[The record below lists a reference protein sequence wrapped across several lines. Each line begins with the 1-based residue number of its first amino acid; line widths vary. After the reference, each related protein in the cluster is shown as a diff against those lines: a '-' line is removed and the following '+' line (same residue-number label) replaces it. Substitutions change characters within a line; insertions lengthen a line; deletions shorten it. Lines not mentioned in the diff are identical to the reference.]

1 MHVQCLRDYASM
13 VMLIGMNL
21 TQWIEQVTGGATPRE
36 IAKAAHLPV
45 RTVQH
50 QLSTGRMSL
59 ENRILIGVAYRHHPM
74 RTLVEWEVVNPE
86 WASVPDIEAALR
98 LAGEEQ
104 LADEVLRRM
113 LNGKTNAFDATV
125 DDLAAKRSNND
136 TSDVRGDSYD
146 GTVREFDW
154 TQPHAADSSPDEQ
167 AERERRGEDPID

>member
-1 MHVQCLRDYASM
+1 
-13 VMLIGMNL
+13 MLIGMNL
-21 TQWIEQVTGGATPRE
+21 TQWIEQVTGGATPQE
-36 IAKAAHLPV
+36 IAKAANLPV

-59 ENRILIGVAYRHHPM
+59 ENKILIGVAYRHHPM

-113 LNGKTNAFDATV
+113 LNGKTDAFDATV
-125 DDLAAKRSNND
+125 DDLAARRSN
-136 TSDVRGDSYD
+136 TSGGDVDSLPYAANRRKVEPEEGDDDY
-146 GTVREFDW
+146 G
-154 TQPHAADSSPDEQ
+154 PGA
-167 AERERRGEDPID
+167 

>member
-1 MHVQCLRDYASM
+1 
-13 VMLIGMNL
+13 MLKAMNL
-21 TQWIEQVTGGATPRE
+21 TQWIEQVTGGATPQE
-36 IAKAAHLPV
+36 IAKAAKLPV

-59 ENRILIGVAYRHHPM
+59 ENKILIGVAYRHHPM

-113 LNGKTNAFDATV
+113 LSGRNDAFDVTV
-125 DDLAAKRSNND
+125 DELAARRSN
-136 TSDVRGDSYD
+136 TPPSDVEPLPYAANRRPLEPEEGDDDY
-146 GTVREFDW
+146 G
-154 TQPHAADSSPDEQ
+154 PGA
-167 AERERRGEDPID
+167 

>member
-1 MHVQCLRDYASM
+1 
-13 VMLIGMNL
+13 MLKVMNL
-21 TQWIEQVTGGATPRE
+21 TQWIEQVTGGATPQE
-36 IAKAAHLPV
+36 IAKAAKLPV

-59 ENRILIGVAYRHHPM
+59 ENKILIGVAYRHHPM

-113 LNGKTNAFDATV
+113 LSGKNDAFDVTV
-125 DDLAAKRSNND
+125 DELAARRSN
-136 TSDVRGDSYD
+136 TPPSDVEPLPYAANRRPLEPEEGDDDY
-146 GTVREFDW
+146 G
-154 TQPHAADSSPDEQ
+154 PGA
-167 AERERRGEDPID
+167 

>member
-1 MHVQCLRDYASM
+1 MRDYVSVA
-13 VMLIGMNL
+13 MLKAMNL
-21 TQWIEQVTGGATPRE
+21 TQWIEQVTGGATPQE
-36 IAKAAHLPV
+36 IAKAAKLPV

-59 ENRILIGVAYRHHPM
+59 ENKILIGVAYRHHPM

-113 LNGKTNAFDATV
+113 LSGKNDAFDATV
-125 DDLAAKRSNND
+125 DELAARRSN
-136 TSDVRGDSYD
+136 TPPSDVEPLPSAANRRPLEPEEGDDDY
-146 GTVREFDW
+146 G
-154 TQPHAADSSPDEQ
+154 PGA
-167 AERERRGEDPID
+167 

>member
-1 MHVQCLRDYASM
+1 
-13 VMLIGMNL
+13 MLKAMNL
-21 TQWIEQVTGGATPRE
+21 TQWIEQVTGGATPQE
-36 IAKAAHLPV
+36 IAKAAKLPV

-59 ENRILIGVAYRHHPM
+59 ENKILIGVAYRHHPM

-113 LNGKTNAFDATV
+113 LSGKNDAFDVTV
-125 DDLAAKRSNND
+125 DELAARRSN
-136 TSDVRGDSYD
+136 TPPSDVEPLPYAANRRPLEPEEGDDDY
-146 GTVREFDW
+146 G
-154 TQPHAADSSPDEQ
+154 PGA
-167 AERERRGEDPID
+167 

>member
-1 MHVQCLRDYASM
+1 
-13 VMLIGMNL
+13 MNL
-21 TQWIEQVTGGATPRE
+21 TQWIEQVTGGATPQE
-36 IAKAAHLPV
+36 ISKAANLPV

-59 ENRILIGVAYRHHPM
+59 ENKILIGVAYRHHPM

-113 LNGKTNAFDATV
+113 LNGKTDAFDATV
-125 DDLAAKRSNND
+125 DDLAARRSNTAD
-136 TSDVRGDSYD
+136 SDVDSLPYAANRRKVEPEEGDDDYGS
-146 GTVREFDW
+146 G
-154 TQPHAADSSPDEQ
+154 A
-167 AERERRGEDPID
+167 

>member
-1 MHVQCLRDYASM
+1 MAT
-13 VMLIGMNL
+13 LIRMNL
-21 TQWIEQVTGGATPRE
+21 TQWIEQVTGGATPQE
-36 IAKAAHLPV
+36 IAKAANLPV

-59 ENRILIGVAYRHHPM
+59 ENKILIGVAYRHHPM

-113 LNGKTNAFDATV
+113 LNGKSDVFDTTV
-125 DDLAAKRSNND
+125 DELAAKRSNTRD
-136 TSDVRGDSYD
+136 GDVESLPYAANRRKVEPEEGDDDY
-146 GTVREFDW
+146 G
-154 TQPHAADSSPDEQ
+154 PGA
-167 AERERRGEDPID
+167 

>member
-1 MHVQCLRDYASM
+1 
-13 VMLIGMNL
+13 MNL
-21 TQWIEQVTGGATPRE
+21 TQWIEQVTGGATPQE
-36 IAKAAHLPV
+36 IAKAANLPV

-59 ENRILIGVAYRHHPM
+59 ENKILIGVAYRHHPM

-113 LNGKTNAFDATV
+113 LNGKTDVFDATV
-125 DDLAAKRSNND
+125 DDLAARRSN
-136 TSDVRGDSYD
+136 TPPADVDPVPYAANHRTPEPEEGDDDY
-146 GTVREFDW
+146 G
-154 TQPHAADSSPDEQ
+154 PGA
-167 AERERRGEDPID
+167 

>member
-1 MHVQCLRDYASM
+1 
-13 VMLIGMNL
+13 MNL
-21 TQWIEQVTGGATPRE
+21 TQWIEQVTGGATPQE
-36 IAKAAHLPV
+36 IAKAANLPV

-59 ENRILIGVAYRHHPM
+59 ENKILIGVAYRHHPM

-113 LNGKTNAFDATV
+113 LNGKTDAFDATV
-125 DDLAAKRSNND
+125 DDLAARRSN
-136 TSDVRGDSYD
+136 TSDSDVDSLPYAANRRKVEPEEGDDDY
-146 GTVREFDW
+146 G
-154 TQPHAADSSPDEQ
+154 PGA
-167 AERERRGEDPID
+167 

>member
-1 MHVQCLRDYASM
+1 MA
-13 VMLIGMNL
+13 MLIGMNL
-21 TQWIEQVTGGATPRE
+21 TQWIEQVTGGATPQE
-36 IAKAAHLPV
+36 IAKAANLPV

-59 ENRILIGVAYRHHPM
+59 ENKILIGVAYRHHPM

-113 LNGKTNAFDATV
+113 LNGKSDVFDTTV
-125 DDLAAKRSNND
+125 DELAVKRSNKNAGHVD
-136 TSDVRGDSYD
+136 HDSYD
-146 GTVREFDW
+146 GTVKEWDPSV
-154 TQPHAADSSPDEQ
+154 PHAADGSTDEQ
-167 AERERRGEDPID
+167 AEREKRGEDPID